1 MRKLS
6 LAKTTPIIIDAC
18 ILMVG
23 IEKQDTH
30 KEYCFDKM
38 KECYIKPLFEYFEKI
53 KIHEMVWIELD
64 DRRRDFISSYISKNV
79 EIVCEN
85 GMYGKDP
92 LYTTIFNEIAE
103 HELFNFRRGQSKN
116 RGDVFS
122 LAYAAYHKIPFFS
135 TKDTAIIDVVQDIS
149 HLKNLEIIGFE
160 YVLTLGYLF
169 NESSSEL
176 NKRLSSLYK
185 SQCGPLIKRKLLPAT
200 FNKFLNTL

>member
-23 IEKQDTH
+23 IEKQDTN

-64 DRRRDFISSYISKNV
+64 DRRRDFINSYIGKNV
-79 EIVCEN
+79 GIVCEN

-185 SQCGPLIKRKLLPAT
+185 SQCGPLIIRKLLPAT